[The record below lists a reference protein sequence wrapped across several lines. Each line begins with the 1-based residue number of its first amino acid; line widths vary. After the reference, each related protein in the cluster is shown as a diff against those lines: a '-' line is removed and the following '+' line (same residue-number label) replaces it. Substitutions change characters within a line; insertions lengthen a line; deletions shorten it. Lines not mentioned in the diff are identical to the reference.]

1 MLISFQV
8 LGSVLCMYY
17 YLWLTELRAVAATT
31 GPHSGDKE
39 LKKNKKQKRHTLV
52 SVQPELQPE
61 FGSQREKRKEGRQ
74 GGREGKEE

>member
-1 MLISFQV
+1 
-8 LGSVLCMYY
+8 MYY
-17 YLWLTELRAVAATT
+17 YLWLTELHAIAATM

-39 LKKNKKQKRHTLV
+39 LKKKKRHTLV

-61 FGSQREKRKEGRQ
+61 GRQ